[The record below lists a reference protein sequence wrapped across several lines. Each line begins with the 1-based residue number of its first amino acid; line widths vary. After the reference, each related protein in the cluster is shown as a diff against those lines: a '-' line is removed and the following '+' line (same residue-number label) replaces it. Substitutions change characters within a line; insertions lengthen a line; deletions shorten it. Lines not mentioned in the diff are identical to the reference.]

1 MASLVSRVD
10 SLARSC
16 EGLGV
21 DASVEFARLLARRIE
36 SAPNETP
43 AGVVREFR
51 LLVSELESRVAERS
65 SSVADTIVRRVR
77 SA

>member
-1 MASLVSRVD
+1 MPSLVSRVD
-10 SLARSC
+10 SLAKSC

-36 SAPNETP
+36 STPDDTP
-43 AGVVREFR
+43 AGVVRELR
-51 LLVSELESRVAERS
+51 LLISELESRVAERS
-65 SSVADTIVRRVR
+65 SSVADSIVRRVR